1 MRELKIGGKY
11 RHYKDRE
18 YVVLGVAKH
27 SETLEKLVV
36 YRAEY
41 GDKEIWVRPYEM
53 FLDEV
58 EVGGERVSRFAE
70 ID

>member
-11 RHYKDRE
+11 RHYKEKD

-36 YRAEY
+36 YQAQY
-41 GDKEIWVRPYEM
+41 DDKPIWVRPYEM
-53 FLDEV
+53 FLGEV
-58 EVGGERVSRFAE
+58 EIDGKMVTRFRE